1 MAQTTDWVER
11 LARFGYAAK
20 GIVYG
25 IVGVLAVQAA
35 VSAGGQ
41 TTDTQGALNTI
52 AAQPF
57 GQILLALVAI
67 GLIEYVL
74 WRVVQAIYDPEGKGK
89 DAKGIAQRL
98 GYLLN
103 GAVYTGL
110 ALSALK
116 LTMGGS
122 AGSSNGQQDA
132 TAQLLAQPFGQWL
145 VGLIGAG
152 VIGIGFY
159 QFYEAYKA
167 SFRKRLNLNQMSDTE
182 RTWATR
188 VGRFG
193 LAARGLVLTLTGL
206 FLIQA
211 ARQSDPNQVQG
222 LDGALQTLAQQP
234 QGAWLL
240 GLVALGL
247 VAYGI
252 HMLVQA
258 RYGKI
263 NAPAIDNPIDP
274 LARSR

>member
-1 MAQTTDWVER
+1 MAQTADWVER

-20 GIVYG
+20 GIVYA
-25 IVGVLAVQAA
+25 IVGGLAVQAA

-41 TTDTQGALNTI
+41 TTDTQGALTTI

-57 GQILLALVAI
+57 GQILLGLVAI
-67 GLIEYVL
+67 GLIGYVL
-74 WRVVQAIYDPEGKGK
+74 WRIVQAVYDPEGKGK

-116 LTMGGS
+116 LTAGGS
-122 AGSSNGQQDA
+122 AGSGNGQQDA
-132 TAQLLAQPFGQWL
+132 TAQLLSQPFGQWL

-188 VGRFG
+188 IGRFG
-193 LAARGLVLTLTGL
+193 LAARGIVLALTGL

-211 ARQSDPNQVQG
+211 ARQSDPSEAQG

-234 QGAWLL
+234 QGLWLL

-263 NAPAIDNPIDP
+263 NAPAIDNP
-274 LARSR
+274 LNRSVRSR